1 MKTNIAISN
10 FSKNNTPKKLEFL
23 ANLFLYTAPIISIA
37 IATSPYGDPLLLAWI
52 SNIWGAVVV
61 AFKGFSKLI
70 GISSI

>member
-10 FSKNNTPKKLEFL
+10 FSKNNTPKKLVFL
-23 ANLFLYTAPIISIA
+23 ANLFLYTSPVIGIA

-52 SNIWGAVVV
+52 SNILGAIVV

-70 GISSI
+70 GIGSI